1 MFPIDSRKKFMKK
14 HVVAAAVLG
23 VLLSANALAQN
34 TVAEPWMVRVR
45 AVHLDSAN
53 GDSTGLDLSI
63 NNKWIPEVDISYFF
77 TPNLAAELIL
87 TVPQKHKVYAGGTQI
102 GTLKHLPPTLTL
114 QYHFMPQA
122 AVRPYV
128 GAGLNYTR
136 FSGVNLPAGVDVD
149 RNSFGPAVQ
158 VGADIPVGKNLVLNV
173 DLKKAYI
180 RTDVSVGGANI
191 GKFKVDPL
199 LFGVGLGW
207 RF

>member
-1 MFPIDSRKKFMKK
+1 MKK

-23 VLLSANALAQN
+23 ALLSANALAQN
-34 TVAEPWMVRVR
+34 VAEPWMVRVR
-45 AVHLDSAN
+45 AVHLDSDN
-53 GDSTGLDLSI
+53 GDSTGLGLTI

-87 TVPQKHKVYAGGTQI
+87 TVPQKHKLYASGTQI

-136 FSGVNLPAGVDVD
+136 FSAVNLPAGVDID
-149 RNSFGPAVQ
+149 RNSLGPALQ
-158 VGADIPVGKNLVLNV
+158 VGADIPIGKNLVLNL

-180 RTDVSVGGANI
+180 RTDVSAGGVNI